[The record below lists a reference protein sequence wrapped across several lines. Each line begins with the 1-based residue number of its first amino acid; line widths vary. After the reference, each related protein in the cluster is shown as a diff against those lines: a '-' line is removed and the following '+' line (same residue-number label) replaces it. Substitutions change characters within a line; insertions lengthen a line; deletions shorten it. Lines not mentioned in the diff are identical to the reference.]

1 MTNGYGQ
8 VTEDGSEFP
17 MVSTLSMQ
25 NYMPISEFMELSA
38 TIQLRYAYYPM
49 KTQQDQF
56 DASLLA
62 EGSEL
67 NLKITVTPF
76 IRMVVYDSLQYRT
89 DYVNDRGMFDTYG
102 GSSYTYLR
110 NTFGVTTDW
119 QMAKNKRLILDV
131 NRSDIIPM
139 DTEDEAR
146 RQIAYSETL
155 SYQQQILPELT
166 GGASV
171 GLSETE
177 YPKADFPAWFQED
190 YMLFAQVQR
199 RESERIRARILDFT
213 TLRAGLGYGTGHNLE
228 NPVGLALPGEVE
240 GPGGSNGTVIGY
252 IQVDTQL
259 RPDLLQNVN
268 VSRRMRAGQ
277 PGTHEIDTECGYV
290 LNWRGDVSGWSI
302 GTQWTDVEMGD
313 DRYPGYVYWANRARY
328 WFSATDRITPFLS
341 GSYATMRNKETIQG
355 SDVALSLEEQWDY
368 ELWSVTLGVS
378 FEVFQ
383 VFGRPVF
390 FSISGDHSERVSEQP
405 LLTFARETLLA
416 TLTYGFRF

>member
-1 MTNGYGQ
+1 
-8 VTEDGSEFP
+8 
-17 MVSTLSMQ
+17 
-25 NYMPISEFMELSA
+25 
-38 TIQLRYAYYPM
+38 
-49 KTQQDQF
+49 
-56 DASLLA
+56 
-62 EGSEL
+62 
-67 NLKITVTPF
+67 
-76 IRMVVYDSLQYRT
+76 
-89 DYVNDRGMFDTYG
+89 
-102 GSSYTYLR
+102 
-110 NTFGVTTDW
+110 
-119 QMAKNKRLILDV
+119 
-131 NRSDIIPM
+131 M